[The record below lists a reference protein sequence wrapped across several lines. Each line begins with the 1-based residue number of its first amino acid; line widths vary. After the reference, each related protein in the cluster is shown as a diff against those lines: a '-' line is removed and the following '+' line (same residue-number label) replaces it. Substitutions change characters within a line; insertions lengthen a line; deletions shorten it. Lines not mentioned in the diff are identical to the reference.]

1 MDSTKN
7 EEHQAGRRAREV
19 YRYFRPERLETIHEN
34 TSSPA
39 QPIPSPK
46 PPTETSSFSG
56 EHDLS
61 FDSQP
66 LPGVLQQ
73 FSEDPWALL
82 QPMPE
87 SLVLGDA
94 NDTLNSF
101 AQLAA
106 LRLNVER
113 VFISVSDR
121 DSQFIIAQ
129 ASQTKESDSRIL
141 SL

>member
-1 MDSTKN
+1 MDSNKS

-19 YRYFRPERLETIHEN
+19 YRYFRPEHLETIHEN
-34 TSSPA
+34 TSSPVK
-39 QPIPSPK
+39 PIPSPK
-46 PPTETSSFSG
+46 PPTETISFSG

-61 FDSQP
+61 VDSQP
-66 LPGVLQQ
+66 LPGVVQQ
-73 FSEDPWALL
+73 FSEDTGAPL

-113 VFISVSDR
+113 VFIR
-121 DSQFIIAQ
+121 
-129 ASQTKESDSRIL
+129 
-141 SL
+141 